1 MRSRISRLPK
11 HARLFTIAAP
21 DKGDMVKHK
30 TCSAAVLAAA
40 LVAAAPAWAAWPDDK
55 PIEVVV
61 GFAPGG
67 GTDLM
72 ARKLL
77 PFVQKRL
84 GPKAQFVVV
93 NKPGAAGEIANG
105 YVAKAKADGYTLA
118 VVNMPSFF
126 FVPMTKKSQYQ
137 PEDFQL
143 VARVIDDPTILL
155 VRSDSKIASLQSL
168 IAASKQQ
175 PRSISFGHNGNGTNG
190 ELAIQ
195 MLGKAAGA
203 ELNAVPYKG
212 TAAQKTDLL
221 GGHLDVALV
230 SAGEVPELH
239 KGATAQV
246 RGLVQFTGKR
256 SEALPQVPT
265 ATEAGA
271 AVLMSSER
279 GFAAPKGVS
288 PDIVKRLDQAIAEA
302 LKDPDFLASTS
313 DAPLLAYLPGP
324 QWQKALEPTLKA
336 LQPLA
341 DSQPKN

>member
-1 MRSRISRLPK
+1 MNTKDI
-11 HARLFTIAAP
+11 FAAAL
-21 DKGDMVKHK
+21 
-30 TCSAAVLAAA
+30 AATVLAAA
-40 LVAAAPAWAAWPDDK
+40 PARAAWPDDK

-84 GPKAQFVVV
+84 GGKAQFVVV

-105 YVAKAKADGYTLA
+105 YVAKAKPDGYTLA

-143 VARVIDDPTILL
+143 VARVIDDPTVLL
-155 VRSDSKIASLQSL
+155 VRSDSKLASLQSL

-175 PRSISFGHNGNGTNG
+175 PGALSLGHNGTGTNG
-190 ELAIQ
+190 ELAIA
-195 MLGKAAGA
+195 MLGKAAGVQ
-203 ELNAVPYKG
+203 LNAVPYKG

-230 SAGEVPELH
+230 SAGEVPEVH
-239 KGATAQV
+239 DGAKANV
-246 RGLVQFTGKR
+246 RGLSQLTSKR
-256 SEALPQVPT
+256 SAALPQVPT
-265 ATEAGA
+265 ASEAGVP
-271 AVLMSSER
+271 VLMSSER
-279 GFAAPKGVS
+279 GFAAHKGVS
-288 PDIVKRLDQAIAEA
+288 ADIVKRLEQAIAEA
-302 LKDPDFLASTS
+302 VKDPEFLAASTD
-313 DAPLLAYLPGP
+313 DALLAYLPGA
-324 QWQKALEPTLKA
+324 QWQKSLEPTRKA
-336 LQPLA
+336 LLPLA
-341 DSQPKN
+341 DGQPKN

>member
-1 MRSRISRLPK
+1 MKIK
-11 HARLFTIAAP
+11 NT
-21 DKGDMVKHK
+21 
-30 TCSAAVLAAA
+30 LAATLA
-40 LVAAAPAWAAWPDDK
+40 ATLLAAAPAWAAWPDDK

-84 GPKAQFVVV
+84 GGKAQFVVV
-93 NKPGAAGEIANG
+93 NKPGAAGEIANT
-105 YVAKAKADGYTLA
+105 YVAKAKPDGYTLA

-126 FVPMTKKSQYQ
+126 FVPMSKKSQYQ
-137 PEDFQL
+137 AEDFQL
-143 VARVIDDPTILL
+143 IARVIDDPTILL
-155 VRSDSKIASLQSL
+155 VRSDSKYGSLQSL

-175 PRSISFGHNGNGTNG
+175 PGSVSLGHNGTGTNG
-190 ELAIQ
+190 ELAIT
-195 MLGKAAGA
+195 MLSKAVGVQ
-203 ELNAVPYKG
+203 LNAVPYKG

-239 KGATAQV
+239 DGAKANV
-246 RGLVQFTGKR
+246 RGLAQLTAQR
-256 SEALPQVPT
+256 STALPQVPM
-265 ATEAGA
+265 ATEASVS
-271 AVLMSSER
+271 VLMSSER

-288 PDIVKRLDQAIAEA
+288 ADIVKRLEKAIAEA
-302 LKDPDFLASTS
+302 VKDPEFLAASTD
-313 DAPLLAYLPGP
+313 DALLAYLPGTE
-324 QWQKALEPTLKA
+324 WQKALETTRRA

-341 DSQPKN
+341 DAQPKN

>member
-1 MRSRISRLPK
+1 MKTKRTF
-11 HARLFTIAAP
+11 AAAIAAI
-21 DKGDMVKHK
+21 
-30 TCSAAVLAAA
+30 
-40 LVAAAPAWAAWPDDK
+40 LVAGTPAWAAWPEDK

-84 GPKAQFVVV
+84 GGKAQFVVV
-93 NKPGAAGEIANG
+93 NKPGAAGEIANT
-105 YVAKAKADGYTLA
+105 YVAKAKPDGYTLA

-126 FVPMTKKSQYQ
+126 FVPMSRKSQYQ
-137 PEDFQL
+137 AEEFQL

-155 VRSDSKIASLQSL
+155 VRSDSKLASLQSL
-168 IAASKQQ
+168 VAAAKQQ
-175 PRSISFGHNGNGTNG
+175 PGSVSFGHNGTGTNG
-190 ELAIQ
+190 ELAIS
-195 MLGKAAGA
+195 MLAKAAGV

-239 KGATAQV
+239 EGAKANVRALAQ
-246 RGLVQFTGKR
+246 LAAKR
-256 SEALPQVPT
+256 SAALPQVPT
-265 ATEAGA
+265 ASDAGLS
-271 AVLMSSER
+271 VLMSSER
-279 GFAAPKGVS
+279 GFAAQKNVPA
-288 PDIVKRLDQAIAEA
+288 DIVKRLEQAIAEA
-302 LKDPDFLASTS
+302 VKDPEFLAASTD
-313 DAPLLAYLPGP
+313 DALLAYLPGA
-324 QWQKALEPTLKA
+324 QWQKALEPTRKA

-341 DSQPKN
+341 DGQAKN

>member
-1 MRSRISRLPK
+1 VNTKDI
-11 HARLFTIAAP
+11 FAAAL
-21 DKGDMVKHK
+21 
-30 TCSAAVLAAA
+30 AATVLAAA
-40 LVAAAPAWAAWPDDK
+40 PARAAWPDDK

-84 GPKAQFVVV
+84 GGKAQFVVV

-105 YVAKAKADGYTLA
+105 YVAKAKPDGYTLA

-143 VARVIDDPTILL
+143 VARVVDDPTVLL
-155 VRSDSKIASLQSL
+155 VRSDSKLASLQSL

-175 PRSISFGHNGNGTNG
+175 PGALSLGHNGTGTNG
-190 ELAIQ
+190 ELAIA
-195 MLGKAAGA
+195 MLGKAAGVQ
-203 ELNAVPYKG
+203 LNAVPYKG

-230 SAGEVPELH
+230 SAGEVPEVH
-239 KGATAQV
+239 DGAKANV
-246 RGLVQFTGKR
+246 RGLSQLTSKR
-256 SEALPQVPT
+256 SAALPQVPT
-265 ATEAGA
+265 ASEAGVP
-271 AVLMSSER
+271 VLMSSER
-279 GFAAPKGVS
+279 GFAAHKGVS
-288 PDIVKRLDQAIAEA
+288 ADIVKRLEQAIAEA
-302 LKDPDFLASTS
+302 VKDPEFLAASTD
-313 DAPLLAYLPGP
+313 DALLAYLPGA
-324 QWQKALEPTLKA
+324 QWQKSLEPTRKA
-336 LQPLA
+336 LLPLA
-341 DSQPKN
+341 DGQPKN